1 MLDSTPK
8 TTTDFWDA
16 QWGERGSRD
25 TLSAWLHRDDF
36 GKNGPFLRL
45 MDRHMPNLF
54 EGARVCELG
63 GASSKFLV
71 DLALYRGAVVTAVDY
86 SPIGIEQ
93 TKALFAAHA
102 IDGEVIFADMFNWTG
117 EKEQFDVVTH
127 WGLLEHFDNPLPTL
141 AASANLI
148 KPGGALVFAMPNMAA
163 VGSGFWRRLAP
174 TNFAAHIYHT
184 DESIKEAC
192 ANAGLNL
199 ERTFYSGP
207 PLLRLSPPERLG
219 VLSRLVDAM
228 HLLSL
233 FVGKAFPSLF
243 LRGHARISN
252 TRNFLATKPMDQAIL
267 SS

>member
-36 GKNGPFLRL
+36 GKNGHFLRL

-93 TKALFAAHA
+93 TKALCRDSLGAFRA
-102 IDGEVIFADMFNWTG
+102 FRQPPADF
-117 EKEQFDVVTH
+117 
-127 WGLLEHFDNPLPTL
+127 
-141 AASANLI
+141 
-148 KPGGALVFAMPNMAA
+148 GGIRQPHQAGWRTCVCDAEY
-163 VGSGFWRRLAP
+163 GSCWIGFLAP
-174 TNFAAHIYHT
+174 LGPDKFCCAH
-184 DESIKEAC
+184 
-192 ANAGLNL
+192 
-199 ERTFYSGP
+199 
-207 PLLRLSPPERLG
+207 LSYGR
-219 VLSRLVDAM
+219 V
-228 HLLSL
+228 
-233 FVGKAFPSLF
+233 
-243 LRGHARISN
+243 N
-252 TRNFLATKPMDQAIL
+252 
-267 SS
+267 